1 VAESLGI
8 TEVHPELL
16 PEQKA
21 EFIAQWSA
29 ASRERQRPEG
39 AVAMVGDGINDAPA
53 LARADVGLAIGGTG
67 TDVAAEAGDI
77 VFMGDPLR
85 HLPLVVRLARQTVRI
100 IRQNI
105 LLFAFGVNAAGIV
118 VTAWLWPLLFPQWYE
133 QSPLAAVL
141 YHQVGSLAVLLNAM
155 RLLWFERP
163 ATNRAWLKARQTVEG
178 VDGWMQRHLNA
189 DEWLHWLGHHWKPVA
204 AAAAVLLAAGYA
216 LSGLTQ
222 IGPDERAVVRRFGRV
237 LDHDLGPGLHW
248 RWPWPIEQATR
259 LKPDSI
265 HTVELGFRSVAG
277 SAARSV
283 TLDWAS
289 THGGGIRRVE
299 DEAVMITGD
308 GNLVE
313 VQATVRYTVRSPR
326 VYLFEVREPDD
337 VLRAAAESVL
347 RETVAG
353 RPFLD
358 LLTANRAAFQEEVLA
373 RLGGRLHDYADGLG
387 VQLEGLSLED
397 LHPPQ
402 EVVPAYHAVTEAME
416 KRDEMV
422 NQARA
427 EALKKERGGQ
437 SEAQKIV
444 RTAEAAKD
452 ETVKQAEAERDV
464 FLARQQARSELSW
477 RQEAYLFAEAAQ
489 ELMNRRKPADVC
501 AEYAEKRR
509 DWMRVQAMLTDFRL
523 FWDAIGRAL
532 TGRDKLIVDAD
543 NVPGRRQLLLVDPE
557 LFRIPMPL
565 MGTPERGPVQRR
577 PPTDE
582 GP

>member
-1 VAESLGI
+1 
-8 TEVHPELL
+8 
-16 PEQKA
+16 
-21 EFIAQWSA
+21 
-29 ASRERQRPEG
+29 
-39 AVAMVGDGINDAPA
+39 MVGDGINDAPA

-85 HLPLVVRLARQTVRI
+85 HLPLVVRLSRQTVRI

-105 LLFAFGVNAAGIV
+105 ILFAFGVNAAGIV

-163 ATNRAWLKARQTVEG
+163 ATNRTWLKARQTVEG
-178 VDGWMQRHLNA
+178 VDGWMQRNLNA
-189 DEWLHWLGHHWKPVA
+189 DEWLHRLSHHWKPAA
-204 AAAAVLLAAGYA
+204 AAAAVLLAAGYG
-216 LSGLTQ
+216 LSGLMQ
-222 IGPDERAVVRRFGRV
+222 VGPDERAVVRRFGRV
-237 LDHDLGPGLHW
+237 LDEDLGPGLYW
-248 RWPWPIEQATR
+248 RWPWPIEESVR

-265 HTVELGFRSVAG
+265 HSVEVGFRSVPG
-277 SAARSV
+277 NPSQLV

-289 THGGGIRRVE
+289 THGGNIRRIE

-313 VQATVRYTVRSPR
+313 VQATVRYTIRSPR
-326 VYLFEVREPDD
+326 VYLFEVREPDE

-358 LLTANRAAFQEEVLA
+358 LLTTNRASFQEEVLA
-373 RLGGRLHDYADGLG
+373 RLDTRLHNYGVGLG
-387 VQLEGLSLED
+387 VRLEGLSLED
-397 LHPPQ
+397 LHPPP

-416 KRDEMV
+416 KRDETV
-422 NQARA
+422 NRAQA
-427 EALKKERGGQ
+427 EALQKERQ
-437 SEAQKIV
+437 AQAEAQKTV
-444 RTAEAAKD
+444 RAAEAAKD
-452 ETVKQAEAERDV
+452 ETIKQAEAERDV

-477 RQEAYLFAEAAQ
+477 RQEAYLLGEAAQ
-489 ELMNRRKPADVC
+489 ELMNHRKPADVY
-501 AEYAEKRR
+501 AEYTEKRR
-509 DWMRVQAMLTDFRL
+509 EWTRVQATLTDFRL
-523 FWDAIGRAL
+523 FWSAVGQAL

-557 LFRIPMPL
+557 LFRIPVPM
-565 MGTPERGPVQRR
+565 MGLPERGPAPRR
-577 PPTDE
+577 PPMDE
-582 GP
+582 GQ